1 MSEEDEGNV
10 YDFRKWK
17 KIIEAQE
24 KEEEIPPREIENLR
38 SLLIELIG
46 DMAPEYQT
54 FHVPLGNMAHVTGSL
69 DELEASY
76 WIFNPEEDDSDE
88 TR

>member
-17 KIIEAQE
+17 KIIEAE
-24 KEEEIPPREIENLR
+24 KDKDEQLLDEVETLR
-38 SLLIELIG
+38 SILEELIEDIK
-46 DMAPEYQT
+46 PQFQT
-54 FHVPLGNMAHVTGSL
+54 FHIPPGEMSYVTGSL

-76 WIFNPEEDDSDE
+76 WIFDPEDDGDGG
-88 TR
+88 